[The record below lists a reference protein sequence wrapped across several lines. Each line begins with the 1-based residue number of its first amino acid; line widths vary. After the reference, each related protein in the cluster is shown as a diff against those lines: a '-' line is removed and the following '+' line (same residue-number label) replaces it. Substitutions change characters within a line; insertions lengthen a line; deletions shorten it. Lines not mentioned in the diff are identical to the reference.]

1 MEAIELRVKG
11 KVARIVKFLVSCK
24 DVRKDVVDSKDA
36 LEALKILEKYDVIFR
51 YLTSEYNVI
60 FRYLMSEYT
69 KDGTWN
75 TYCLI
80 GKDEDIDAV
89 IKDYNNWS

>member
-1 MEAIELRVKG
+1 MKAIELRVKG
-11 KVARIVKFLVSCK
+11 QTARVVKFLVSGK

-36 LEALKILEKYDVIFR
+36 LETLAVLEKYDVIFR
-51 YLTSEYNVI
+51 YLTSEYDVI
-60 FRYLMSEYT
+60 FRYLTSEYT

-75 TYCLI
+75 TYCLV
-80 GKDEDIDAV
+80 GKDENIDTV